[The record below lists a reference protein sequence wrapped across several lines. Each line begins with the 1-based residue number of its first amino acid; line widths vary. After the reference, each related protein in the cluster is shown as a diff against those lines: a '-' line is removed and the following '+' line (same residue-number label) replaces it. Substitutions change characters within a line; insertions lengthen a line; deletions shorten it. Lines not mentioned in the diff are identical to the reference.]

1 MTEVFPHLANPWWLA
16 LLLVLPVL
24 AWHHHRRH
32 SLGALTYSRLPPPE
46 AAAGDPAVPV
56 LSRLGSSAAPGD
68 LRSFGASNP
77 LGPADAL
84 RASGAS
90 GPPGTI
96 HPSGTL
102 HPSGAV
108 GSPAAP
114 VCRSR
119 AGRGGAW
126 RLHLPFYLR
135 LAALGCLAL
144 ALCRPQLG
152 YAWEESLT
160 EGIDIELL
168 LDISGSMAAEDFL
181 PQNRLAVAKQV
192 VKQFVAGRTG
202 DRIGLVVFSG
212 TAMTRAPLTTD
223 HAMLQLLVDSV
234 ELNSLPDGT
243 AIGVALA
250 AAAARLR
257 GSPAKTRVM
266 VLVTDGGNNAGE
278 IDPLSAAAMCKGLG
292 LKVYTVGVGTAGR
305 VPVPMAMRNPETGQI
320 EVHRQLMNVAVDE
333 ELLRQIAHR
342 TGGRTWKAR
351 DLRSLQDVFHEID
364 RLEKTPLEVK
374 RYVRYREAFAPL
386 ALAGL
391 SLLVLPLAAACLQ
404 VTAEP

>member
-1 MTEVFPHLANPWWLA
+1 MTEVFPHLANPWWL
-16 LLLVLPVL
+16 LLLLALPAL

-32 SLGALTYSRLPPPE
+32 SPGALTYSRLPR
-46 AAAGDPAVPV
+46 PA
-56 LSRLGSSAAPGD
+56 SDQAP
-68 LRSFGASNP
+68 AQ
-77 LGPADAL
+77 
-84 RASGAS
+84 
-90 GPPGTI
+90 
-96 HPSGTL
+96 
-102 HPSGAV
+102 
-108 GSPAAP
+108 PAAP
-114 VCRSR
+114 LSAAATGAGPR
-119 AGRGGAW
+119 APSPGGAPGTGGAPAGPGLPIQPARRGAW

-135 LAALGCLAL
+135 LAALGCLAVAL
-144 ALCRPQLG
+144 ARPQLG

-160 EGIDIELL
+160 EGIDIELV

-192 VKQFVAGRTG
+192 VKQFIAGRTG

-212 TAMTRAPLTTD
+212 SAMTRAPLTTD

-257 GSPAKTRVM
+257 LSPAKTRIM

-305 VPVPMAMRNPETGQI
+305 VPVPVPMQDPETGRI
-320 EVHRQLMNVAVDE
+320 EIHRQLMNVSVDE
-333 ELLRQIAHR
+333 QLLRLIAQR
-342 TGGRTWKAR
+342 TGGRYWKATDR
-351 DLRSLQDVFHEID
+351 RSLQEIFRDID
-364 RLEKTPLEVK
+364 RLEKTPLRVK

-386 ALAGL
+386 ALACL
-391 SLLVLPLAAACLQ
+391 ALLGLPLAAAALQ

>member
-1 MTEVFPHLANPWWLA
+1 MTEVFPHLANPWWL
-16 LLLVLPVL
+16 LLLLALPAL

-32 SLGALTYSRLPPPE
+32 SLGALTYSRLPLP
-46 AAAGDPAVPV
+46 AA
-56 LSRLGSSAAPGD
+56 SRRSAP
-68 LRSFGASNP
+68 
-77 LGPADAL
+77 
-84 RASGAS
+84 
-90 GPPGTI
+90 
-96 HPSGTL
+96 
-102 HPSGAV
+102 
-108 GSPAAP
+108 PAAP
-114 VCRSR
+114 PAPA
-119 AGRGGAW
+119 AGGGGPVPPGGPGGPDGSGAPVRPGRRGRGAW

-135 LAALGCLAL
+135 LAALGCLAAAL
-144 ALCRPQLG
+144 ARPQLG

-160 EGIDIELL
+160 EGIDIELV

-192 VKQFVAGRTG
+192 VKQFIAGRTG

-212 TAMTRAPLTTD
+212 SAMTRAPLTTD

-257 GSPAKTRVM
+257 VSPAKTRVM

-305 VPVPMAMRNPETGQI
+305 VPVPVPMQDPETGRI
-320 EVHRQLMNVAVDE
+320 EMRRQLMNVSVDE
-333 ELLRQIAHR
+333 QLLRLIAQR
-342 TGGRTWKAR
+342 TGGRYWKATDR
-351 DLRSLQDVFHEID
+351 RSLQETFRDID
-364 RLEKTPLEVK
+364 RLEKTPLRVK

-391 SLLVLPLAAACLQ
+391 ALLTLPLAAAALQ
-404 VTAEP
+404 VTTEP

>member
-1 MTEVFPHLANPWWLA
+1 MSEVLPHLANPWWL
-16 LLLVLPVL
+16 LLLLALPAL
-24 AWHHHRRH
+24 AWRHHRRQA
-32 SLGALTYSRLPPPE
+32 LGALIYSRLPLPAGAGHAARSPQPPPGPL
-46 AAAGDPAVPV
+46 AGGAVPA
-56 LSRLGSSAAPGD
+56 GAAP
-68 LRSFGASNP
+68 
-77 LGPADAL
+77 
-84 RASGAS
+84 SG
-90 GPPGTI
+90 
-96 HPSGTL
+96 
-102 HPSGAV
+102 
-108 GSPAAP
+108 
-114 VCRSR
+114 RR
-119 AGRGGAW
+119 RGAW

-144 ALCRPQLG
+144 ALARPQLG

-168 LDISGSMAAEDFL
+168 LDISGSMAAEDFQ
-181 PQNRLAVAKQV
+181 PQNRLEVAKQV
-192 VKQFVAGRTG
+192 VKQFIAGRTG

-212 TAMTRAPLTTD
+212 AAMTRAPLTTD
-223 HAMLQLLVDSV
+223 HAMLELLVDSV

-257 GSPAKTRVM
+257 GSPAKTRIM
-266 VLVTDGGNNAGE
+266 VLVTDGGNNAGA

-305 VPVPMAMRNPETGQI
+305 VPVPVPVQDPETGRI
-320 EVHRQLMNVAVDE
+320 EIHRQLMNVAVDE
-333 ELLRQIAHR
+333 ELLRQIARR
-342 TGGRTWKAR
+342 TGGRYWKAS
-351 DLRSLQDVFHEID
+351 DLRSLQEVFQDID
-364 RLEKTPLEVK
+364 RLEKTPMRVK

-391 SLLVLPLAAACLQ
+391 SLLMLPLAAAGLQ

>member
-1 MTEVFPHLANPWWLA
+1 MTEVFPHLADPWWL
-16 LLLVLPVL
+16 LLLLALPAL

-32 SLGALTYSRLPPPE
+32 SPGALTYSRLPLPVSDQAPAQAAAALA
-46 AAAGDPAVPV
+46 AAAGGVGP
-56 LSRLGSSAAPGD
+56 RAPGAG
-68 LRSFGASNP
+68 GAP
-77 LGPADAL
+77 GPG
-84 RASGAS
+84 RAPGA
-90 GPPGTI
+90 G
-96 HPSGTL
+96 
-102 HPSGAV
+102 GAP
-108 GSPAAP
+108 GSPGLPARPAHLAHP
-114 VCRSR
+114 ARR
-119 AGRGGAW
+119 GRGAW

-135 LAALGCLAL
+135 LVALGCLAVAL
-144 ALCRPQLG
+144 ARPQLG

-160 EGIDIELL
+160 EGIDIELV

-192 VKQFVAGRTG
+192 VKQFIAGRTG

-212 TAMTRAPLTTD
+212 SAMTRAPLTTD

-257 GSPAKTRVM
+257 LSPAKTRVM

-305 VPVPMAMRNPETGQI
+305 VPVPVPMQDPETGRI
-320 EVHRQLMNVAVDE
+320 EIHRQLMNVSVDE
-333 ELLRQIAHR
+333 QLLRLIAQR
-342 TGGRTWKAR
+342 TGGRYWKATDR
-351 DLRSLQDVFHEID
+351 SSLQAIFRDID
-364 RLEKTPLEVK
+364 QLEKTPLRVK
-374 RYVRYREAFAPL
+374 RYVRYRESFAPL
-386 ALAGL
+386 ALACL
-391 SLLVLPLAAACLQ
+391 ALLGLPLAAAGMQ

>member
-16 LLLVLPVL
+16 LLLVLPAL

-32 SLGALTYSRLPPPE
+32 SLGALTYSRLPLPADDADDADDPRSQPAL
-46 AAAGDPAVPV
+46 AAQ
-56 LSRLGSSAAPGD
+56 AAPAA
-68 LRSFGASNP
+68 LAAQAAQA
-77 LGPADAL
+77 ADA
-84 RASGAS
+84 RRG
-90 GPPGTI
+90 
-96 HPSGTL
+96 
-102 HPSGAV
+102 
-108 GSPAAP
+108 
-114 VCRSR
+114 R
-119 AGRGGAW
+119 AGRLSRARGRGAW

-135 LAALGCLAL
+135 LAALGCVAL

-192 VKQFVAGRTG
+192 VEQFVAGRTG

-212 TAMTRAPLTTD
+212 AAMTRSPLTTD
-223 HAMLQLLVDSV
+223 HAMLRLLVDAV

-250 AAAARLR
+250 AGAARLR
-257 GSPAKTRVM
+257 DSPAKTRIM

-305 VPVPMAMRNPETGQI
+305 VPVPMPMRNRETGAI
-320 EVHRQLMNVAVDE
+320 EIHRMMMNVAVDE
-333 ELLRQIAHR
+333 ELLRQIAQR
-342 TGGRTWKAR
+342 TGGRYWKAS
-351 DLRSLQDVFHEID
+351 DLRSLQDIFREID
-364 RLEKTPLEVK
+364 RLEKTPLRVK

-386 ALAGL
+386 ALAAL
-391 SLLVLPLAAACLQ
+391 SLLALPLAAAGLQ

>member
-1 MTEVFPHLANPWWLA
+1 MSEVLPHLADPWWL
-16 LLLVLPVL
+16 LLLLALPAL
-24 AWHHHRRH
+24 AWRHHRRQA
-32 SLGALTYSRLPPPE
+32 LGALLYSRLPLPAGAGHAARSAQPPPGPL
-46 AAAGDPAVPV
+46 ASSAVPGG
-56 LSRLGSSAAPGD
+56 SRSGS
-68 LRSFGASNP
+68 
-77 LGPADAL
+77 
-84 RASGAS
+84 SGAS
-90 GPPGTI
+90 GAASSGASGAASSGASGAASPPG
-96 HPSGTL
+96 
-102 HPSGAV
+102 
-108 GSPAAP
+108 
-114 VCRSR
+114 RQ
-119 AGRGGAW
+119 GRRRGAW

-135 LAALGCLAL
+135 LAALGCLAVAL
-144 ALCRPQLG
+144 ARPQLG

-168 LDISGSMAAEDFL
+168 LDISGSMAAEDFQ
-181 PQNRLAVAKQV
+181 PQNRLEVAKQV

-212 TAMTRAPLTTD
+212 AAMTRAPLTTD
-223 HAMLQLLVDSV
+223 HAMLELLVDSV

-257 GSPAKTRVM
+257 GSPAKTRIM
-266 VLVTDGGNNAGE
+266 VLVTDGGNNAGA

-305 VPVPMAMRNPETGQI
+305 VPVPVPMRDPETGRI
-320 EVHRQLMNVAVDE
+320 EIHRQLMNVAVDE
-333 ELLRQIAHR
+333 ELLRQIARR
-342 TGGRTWKAR
+342 TGGRYWKAS
-351 DLRSLQDVFHEID
+351 DLRSLQEVFQDID
-364 RLEKTPLEVK
+364 RLEKTPMRVK

-391 SLLVLPLAAACLQ
+391 SLLMLPLAAAGLQ